1 MECSRIRKSLKKY
14 LQHSAEASITQEV
27 EEHLSVCSS
36 CREYLDGIMAEEGKG
51 AMRKKL
57 VPVLAA
63 LGVIILMFTVFQ
75 LRQASCG
82 IKKEVPH
89 KPLSAQQEALEKA
102 FKGDWVAVFY
112 DTFAGKNVPQE
123 LSITAS
129 FPQQEGEVTVLDKTY
144 HYFKVPT
151 VLTAEVLIKTV
162 NAIREKTA
170 DPARL
175 VISWRLDNYLSSTAP
190 ATETSIVY
198 FYVLTPPT
206 N

>member
-1 MECSRIRKSLKKY
+1 MECARVRKSLKKY
-14 LQHSAEASITQEV
+14 LQHSTEASVTQGV
-27 EEHLSVCSS
+27 EEHLSVCPS
-36 CREYLDGIMAEEGKG
+36 CRDYLGGIMTGEGKS
-51 AMRKKL
+51 AMKKKL
-57 VPVLAA
+57 IPVLAA
-63 LGVIILMFTVFQ
+63 LGVVVLMFTAFQ

-82 IKKEVPH
+82 VKKEVPH
-89 KPLSAQQEALEKA
+89 KPLTAQQEALEKA

-112 DTFAGKNVPQE
+112 DTFAGKNVPHE
-123 LSITAS
+123 FSITAS

-151 VLTAEVLIKTV
+151 VLTTEALIKTV
-162 NAIREKTA
+162 NAIKEKTA

-175 VISWRLDNYLSSTAP
+175 VISWRLDNYLTSQAP
-190 ATETSIVY
+190 GTETSIVY